1 MKCKF
6 KKGDAVVFE
15 PKNLNK
21 SYWNSLSEE
30 DKIKYYGSLG
40 YGSKETKIFVFIT
53 KINQCD
59 SHCILISLDDGKIE
73 TMRHTNNFRLATEEE
88 L

>member
-15 PKNLNK
+15 PKNFNK

-30 DKIKYYGSLG
+30 DKIKYYGSQSG
-40 YGSKETKIFVFIT
+40 MKIIT
-53 KINQCD
+53 
-59 SHCILISLDDGKIE
+59 E
-73 TMRHTNNFRLATEEE
+73 
-88 L
+88 